1 MIDTSQTSV
10 LINLAKSLI
19 PVQKLI
25 TGAAYLLGIAFA
37 LKALYSL
44 KIYGEAKTMQSSST
58 SIKEPLFNLMIAGF
72 LVFFPTGFDLMM
84 NTTFGYSNILAYSD
98 SSLTDSLFGGNG
110 QLGNAVVIIFQTIGL
125 YAFTRGWVLIARAAG
140 QGQQPG
146 GTGKGLMHIFGGIL
160 AVNIVGT
167 VEVLRNTLFG

>member
-1 MIDTSQTSV
+1 MVDTSHTSV

-19 PVQKLI
+19 PVQNLI
-25 TGAAYLLGIAFA
+25 TGAAYLVGIMFA

-44 KIYGEAKTMQSSST
+44 KIYGESKTMQSSST
-58 SIKEPLFNLMIAGF
+58 NIKDPLYHLMIAGF
-72 LVFFPTGFDLMM
+72 LIFFPTGFEVMM
-84 NTTFGYSNILAYSD
+84 NSTFGYSNVLAYSD
-98 SSLTDSLFGGNG
+98 SNLTSSIFGGNN

-125 YAFTRGWVLIARAAG
+125 YAFTRGWILIARAAG

-146 GTGKGLMHIFGGIL
+146 GTGKGLMHVLGGVL

-167 VEVLRNTLFG
+167 VEILNNTLFG

>member
-1 MIDTSQTSV
+1 MIN
-10 LINLAKSLI
+10 IAKSLI
-19 PVQKLI
+19 PVQNLI
-25 TGAAYLLGIAFA
+25 TGAAYVAGIAFA

-58 SIKEPLFNLMIAGF
+58 SAKEPIFHLMVAGF
-72 LVFFPTGFDLMM
+72 LIYFPTGFEVMM
-84 NTTFGYSNILAYSD
+84 NSTFGYSNVLAYSD
-98 SSLTDSLFGGNG
+98 SSLTDSMFGGNS

-125 YAFTRGWVLIARAAG
+125 YAFTRGWILIARAAS

-146 GTGKGLMHIFGGIL
+146 GTGKGLMHVFGGVL

-167 VEVLRNTLFG
+167 VELLKNTLFG